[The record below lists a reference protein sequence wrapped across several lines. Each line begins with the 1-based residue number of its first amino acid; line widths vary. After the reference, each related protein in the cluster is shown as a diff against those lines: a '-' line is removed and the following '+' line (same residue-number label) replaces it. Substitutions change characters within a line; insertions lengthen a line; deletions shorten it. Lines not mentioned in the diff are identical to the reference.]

1 MNNSGKKFDLQ
12 GILNNIKSMI
22 NPESNTPTP
31 DPSDV
36 IGMKIAELSILTQQL
51 AKAHESHAKEL
62 TKVNQLLN
70 QLFKDLEIL
79 CNPPGNK
86 EEKSEEK
93 EEEQNRDPKVT
104 LSEEK

>member
-22 NPESNTPTP
+22 NPESNTPNP
-31 DPSDV
+31 DPSDI
-36 IGMKIAELSILTQQL
+36 IGMKIAELSILAQQL
-51 AKAHESHAKEL
+51 AKAHERHAKEL
-62 TKVNQLLN
+62 TKVNRLLN
-70 QLFKDLEIL
+70 QLFKDLEAL
-79 CNPPGNK
+79 CNPPEHK
-86 EEKSEEK
+86 EEKPEEK